1 MSSAQSPHP
10 PARLAGP
17 RSRGADLA
25 AFPLPLRLLARFL
38 GLVVRLA
45 PAAALLTLAACQR
58 QAAPPPQAGRPPAQ
72 VAAAVA
78 VKQGGPH
85 YLDAIRQTLAREPV
99 SVQPPLSRRIHPR

>member
-45 PAAALLTLAACQR
+45 PAAPLLTLAACQR
-58 QAAPPPQAGRPPAQ
+58 QAAPQQQAGRPPAQ
-72 VAAAVA
+72 VAVAAAGQQDV
-78 VKQGGPH
+78 PL
-85 YLDAIRQTLAREPV
+85 YLHAIGKTIARAALSVPPQV
-99 SVQPPLSRRIHPR
+99 SR

>member
-58 QAAPPPQAGRPPAQ
+58 QAAPPQQAGRPPAP
-72 VAAAVA
+72 VAVA
-78 VKQGGPH
+78 VAAKQDVPIYLAPIGKTTARRPGPVH
-85 YLDAIRQTLAREPV
+85 PPV
-99 SVQPPLSRRIHPR
+99 S